1 MRRLQ
6 EEELVRQDEELT
18 KRMVKR
24 ENRMRRLQ
32 EEELVRQFEE
42 VT

>member
-1 MRRLQ
+1 
-6 EEELVRQDEELT
+6 VRQEEELT
-18 KRMVKR
+18 KRKGNR

-32 EEELVRQFEE
+32 EEELVRQDEE

>member
-1 MRRLQ
+1 
-6 EEELVRQDEELT
+6 VRQDEELT
-18 KRMVKR
+18 KRMGKR

-32 EEELVRQFEE
+32 EEELVRQDEE